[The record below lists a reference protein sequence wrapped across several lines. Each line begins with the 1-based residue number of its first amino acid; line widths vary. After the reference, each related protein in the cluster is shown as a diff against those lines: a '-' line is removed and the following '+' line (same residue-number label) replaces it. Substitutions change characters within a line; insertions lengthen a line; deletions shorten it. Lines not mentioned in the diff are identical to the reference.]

1 MAAKSTK
8 LESSMVLKYK
18 DGTDKNGKDKIKKLN
33 FSKVK
38 TSAVD
43 QDVFD
48 VAKSIET
55 LLGKTLNELIRVD
68 QNGITNA

>member
-43 QDVFD
+43 QDVLD

-55 LLGKTLNELIRVD
+55 LIGKTLDELIRVD

>member
-43 QDVFD
+43 QDVLD
-48 VAKSIET
+48 VAKSIEI
-55 LLGKTLNELIRVD
+55 LIGKTLDELIRVD
-68 QNGITNA
+68 QNGITNT

>member
-43 QDVFD
+43 QDVLD
-48 VAKSIET
+48 VAKSIEI
-55 LLGKTLNELIRVD
+55 LIGKTLDELIRVD